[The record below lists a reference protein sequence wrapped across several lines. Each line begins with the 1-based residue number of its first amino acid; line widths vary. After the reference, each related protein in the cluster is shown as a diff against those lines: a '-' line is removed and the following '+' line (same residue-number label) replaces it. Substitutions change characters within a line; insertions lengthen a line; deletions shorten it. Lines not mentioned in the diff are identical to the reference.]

1 MHTGVQATRETNDRP
16 SPNDHKETTPMRMFW
31 TIFFLGSMLLV
42 GYDVAERRARPERTP
57 IAPVAD
63 GDAIPIPTPNL

>member
-1 MHTGVQATRETNDRP
+1 
-16 SPNDHKETTPMRMFW
+16 MRMFW